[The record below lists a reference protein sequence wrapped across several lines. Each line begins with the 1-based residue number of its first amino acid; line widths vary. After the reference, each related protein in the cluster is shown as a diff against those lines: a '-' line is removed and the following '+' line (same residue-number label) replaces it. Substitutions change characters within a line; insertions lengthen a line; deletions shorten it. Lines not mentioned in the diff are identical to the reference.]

1 MNDSRQD
8 GERSAAKIRRGS
20 IAFVLSIVVPGLGQI
35 YNGQPLTGILLAVAL
50 ISFTFFA
57 GLLGLLH
64 AFGTAVAYTIVLWS
78 FQLAVAIHAAVVAV
92 RQVKDN
98 KLPTRTWRSYA
109 VAAALIVA
117 IALVGLTFLDG
128 ILGVRAYVVSGE
140 SMSPTLIDGDRCV
153 ADTKYYKTHSPKR
166 GDVIV
171 FRTPNGMLLTK
182 RVVALGGDTIEGGP
196 GGTLVN
202 GQLLSE
208 PYMVQEPDDTSSNF
222 GPVKVPSNELFVMG
236 DNRSGSNDSRQF
248 GSVGENRVIGKV
260 LYVYYSSGKEGR
272 IGHAVR

>member
-1 MNDSRQD
+1 MDDSRQN
-8 GERSAAKIRRGS
+8 GERYASRIKRGS
-20 IAFVLSIVVPGLGQI
+20 VAFVLSMIVPGLGQI
-35 YNGQPLTGILLAVAL
+35 YNGQTLTGILLAVAL
-50 ISFTFFA
+50 ISFMFFA

-64 AFGTAVAYTIVLWS
+64 TFGTAVAYTIALWT

-92 RQVKDN
+92 RQVEHN

-109 VAAALIVA
+109 VAVGVIVA

-128 ILGVRAYVVSGE
+128 ILGVRAYVVSGQ
-140 SMSPTLIDGDRCV
+140 SMSPTLIGGDRCI

-171 FRTPNGMLLTK
+171 FKTPNGMLLTK
-182 RVVALGGDTIEGGP
+182 RVVAVGGDTIEGGP
-196 GGTLVN
+196 GGTLVD
-202 GQLLSE
+202 GQQLSE
-208 PYMVQEPDDTSSNF
+208 PYMVQDPDDTSSNF

-260 LYVYYSSGKEGR
+260 LYVYYSSGREGR
-272 IGHAVR
+272 IGHAIQ